1 MVAILTFIVVF
12 GLIVLV
18 HEFGHYFWAKH
29 SGILVRQFSIGMG
42 PKLVSYTKNHTLYT
56 IRLLPLGGYVLMAGA
71 EDDDEELKPGVMV
84 GLKLNA
90 ANKVICI
97 DNSQTD
103 NDASLMPVQIVQA
116 DLQKDLFIEGYVAG
130 DDRQLQRFEVDHDA
144 TLIDETNTAMQIAP
158 IDVQFNSASLW
169 NRFLTNAAG
178 PFNNLVFGVLLY
190 VVSAFMLGGAPINR
204 PQLGAIA
211 PNSPAAQ
218 AHLQP
223 NDQIL
228 AINQHKIA
236 TWDQMARTITKYPG
250 QEITLQIK
258 TPHQKVK
265 QVKLTPKKVTNGSQK
280 VGQIGVMQARN
291 AAVGPTLK
299 YGLQSGFQTVGL
311 IFQALKQMVTGGFNL
326 NQLGG
331 PVAIYSETSQVAAM
345 GFKQVVVFIA
355 WLSINLGIMNLLPIP
370 ALDGGKLLLNVIEAL
385 RQKPISQ
392 KTEIAV
398 NLVGVA
404 FLLVLM
410 VAVTWNDITR
420 FFIK

>member
-1 MVAILTFIVVF
+1 
-12 GLIVLV
+12 
-18 HEFGHYFWAKH
+18 
-29 SGILVRQFSIGMG
+29 
-42 PKLVSYTKNHTLYT
+42 
-56 IRLLPLGGYVLMAGA
+56 
-71 EDDDEELKPGVMV
+71 
-84 GLKLNA
+84 
-90 ANKVICI
+90 
-97 DNSQTD
+97 
-103 NDASLMPVQIVQA
+103 
-116 DLQKDLFIEGYVAG
+116 
-130 DDRQLQRFEVDHDA
+130 
-144 TLIDETNTAMQIAP
+144 
-158 IDVQFNSASLW
+158 
-169 NRFLTNAAG
+169 
-178 PFNNLVFGVLLY
+178 
-190 VVSAFMLGGAPINR
+190 
-204 PQLGAIA
+204 
-211 PNSPAAQ
+211 
-218 AHLQP
+218 
-223 NDQIL
+223 
-228 AINQHKIA
+228 
-236 TWDQMARTITKYPG
+236 
-250 QEITLQIK
+250 
-258 TPHQKVK
+258 
-265 QVKLTPKKVTNGSQK
+265 
-280 VGQIGVMQARN
+280 MQARN